1 MPRVFFGSSCL
12 LDFLRSY
19 RVFHTIFGIS
29 RISGFSLV
37 LGCFALSRT
46 GNVSPPSTWHCQSI
60 VLLGSP
66 ALPGIPGTRWT
77 SSVRPR
83 DGAGTVFRLPIRC
96 FCFLALSVMDQGCCC
111 QTAWHVSTKPRT
123 GKAPSDHNGAAPK
136 NERLIGTS
144 DSTVTTKAEQIS
156 VRAASHCTH
165 TSACKSGAGK

>member
-1 MPRVFFGSSCL
+1 MGPRVCWISSVLTGFFTQFSEFPEFR
-12 LDFLRSY
+12 DFRLSWGASHSHGLAMSAHPRPGIASPSY
-19 RVFHTIFGIS
+19 CWG
-29 RISGFSLV
+29 
-37 LGCFALSRT
+37 
-46 GNVSPPSTWHCQSI
+46 P
-60 VLLGSP
+60 P